1 MLWMAPYKRRLA
13 GEARAYAAAGW
24 PVAPGAWWDP
34 RCARY
39 RCAQSDCITEGLHP
53 TLPGI
58 GGDIRR
64 CQVSVVQASTRD
76 LHAVARR
83 WRSGPYSVLLPTG
96 QISDVVELRASTARR
111 VRALGAGRERLGP
124 VATLPDGRML
134 LFAAVADASE
144 ADLAARLAS
153 AGALHHTHGSWVPL
167 PPSQLASGPVGW
179 IRSPCAARWRLPS
192 LHEVSD
198 MLGLAMSSAQAH

>member
-1 MLWMAPYKRRLA
+1 MLWMAPYKRRRA

-58 GGDIRR
+58 GGGIRR

-76 LHAVARR
+76 L
-83 WRSGPYSVLLPTG
+83 
-96 QISDVVELRASTARR
+96 
-111 VRALGAGRERLGP
+111 
-124 VATLPDGRML
+124 

-144 ADLAARLAS
+144 ADLAAKLAS

-179 IRSPCAARWRLPS
+179 IHSPCAARWRLPS

-198 MLGLAMSSAQAH
+198 VLGLAVSSASAAQAR